1 MPARPSSAHPR
12 GVPGR
17 VQVVLFG
24 PKTVKLIVPVAFGP
38 LEPASVA
45 WSEIVPP
52 ADACGVAL
60 VVTVGEA
67 FVTTTASAGSAQA
80 VGPAALLFKFAR
92 EPGRERV
99 EIAVV
104 AVTLKEK

>member
-1 MPARPSSAHPR
+1 MERDLTGAVWS
-12 GVPGR
+12 
-17 VQVVLFG
+17 VVLG

-52 ADACGVAL
+52 AVACGVAL

-67 FVTTTASAGSAQA
+67 FLTTTASAGAVHA
-80 VGPAALLFKFAR
+80 VGHPALFVSSPEQPAHQREAAR
-92 EPGRERV
+92 CTAAADHEE
-99 EIAVV
+99 EA
-104 AVTLKEK
+104 A

>member
-1 MPARPSSAHPR
+1 MERDLTGAVWS
-12 GVPGR
+12 
-17 VQVVLFG
+17 VVLG

-52 ADACGVAL
+52 AVACGVAL

-80 VGPAALLFKFAR
+80 VGPAALLFRSPEQLAIQR
-92 EPGRERV
+92 EEPAWA
-99 EIAVV
+99 AV
-104 AVTLKEK
+104 K